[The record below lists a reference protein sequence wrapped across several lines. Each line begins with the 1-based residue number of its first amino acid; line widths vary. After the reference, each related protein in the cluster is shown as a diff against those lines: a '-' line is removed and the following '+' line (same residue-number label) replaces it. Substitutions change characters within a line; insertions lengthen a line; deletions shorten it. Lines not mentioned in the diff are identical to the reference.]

1 MKREIKPDIICTASF
16 YDNGDCGS
24 TSCPCYKENQEAFF
38 RKKDGSVFTANEAIT
53 MLENTD
59 VFNDNQNLLINV
71 CLYAIKH
78 CYPHIAKEERGG
90 TNEQIH

>member
-1 MKREIKPDIICTASF
+1 MSDFECLMQILGTETHEDIKEHLLYLLKEEI
-16 YDNGDCGS
+16 
-24 TSCPCYKENQEAFF
+24 QEAFF

-90 TNEQIH
+90 TNEQIY